1 MNWIR
6 NWLIPIG
13 GPITLMLIVFFAT
26 NIIWPNKL
34 DEVWLRPAGCAAAQ
48 SVGATITKVESGCHL
63 QAVSDSRWSGFTT
76 LKLPNDNRL
85 RLNSSEVLGIAYKA
99 R

>member
-1 MNWIR
+1 VNWIR

-13 GPITLMLIVFFAT
+13 GSATLVLIVFLAT
-26 NIIWPNKL
+26 NTIRQDKPG
-34 DEVWLRPAGCAAAQ
+34 EVWLRPAGCAAAQ
-48 SVGATITKVESGCHL
+48 SSGATITSVESGCHL

-85 RLNSSEVLGIAYKA
+85 RLNNSEVLIIAFK
-99 R
+99 

>member
-13 GPITLMLIVFFAT
+13 GPATLVLIVFLAT
-26 NIIWPNKL
+26 DMIWPDKSG
-34 DEVWLRPAGCAAAQ
+34 EVWLRPAGCAAAQ
-48 SVGATITKVESGCHL
+48 SAGATITSVESGCHL
-63 QAVSDSRWSGFTT
+63 QAVSDSRWAGFTT

-85 RLNSSEVLGIAYKA
+85 QLNSSEVLSIAYK
-99 R
+99 